1 MPRRALLLSLA
12 LAGVLGCTD
21 ASAARTTF
29 AVRGDVTAI
38 AFAGDA
44 LIVARQRTDGSLRLE
59 RWSPGAP
66 AQTLLRLPRSGEDTT
81 VSLAASAQAL
91 ALGLQPDGGEDS
103 DPSHVFVGPSAGP
116 LREVAACKAGLLRP
130 AVAVS
135 GSRIAWPSGGCGE
148 PVSHPSAFSPVAIVI
163 GGADP
168 AAPLRRIAVGPD
180 ALPMAI
186 MLNGETG
193 LVGLLRPSFFH
204 PFNSEVRRLG
214 VSVLGETVARENGGT
229 VAPIGVLPNG
239 DTVFGRGG
247 FEDDEDAEAERGP
260 CDSSLFVL
268 APGSSQRRT
277 LSLGDCPIDES
288 FQRSEG
294 GARVAGE
301 RVYAIVAEDVKRQEA
316 TRPRPVA
323 LKTVR
328 SDGRDVLV
336 LARGTYRPPRGLATD
351 AAGRVAWWQRGCTG
365 GSEIVT
371 DDGAGPRSSTA
382 IPACRVKVLNRSAR
396 VRGGRIMLRLQ
407 CPQGCSGEA
416 RVRTRRGTRLVRS
429 FSFKPGTHRLS
440 LRLTRRE
447 RRGKRLA
454 LSLQVA
460 AGPSRAAVIRL
471 R

>member
-214 VSVLGETVARENGGT
+214 VSVLGETVTRENGAT
-229 VAPIGVLPNG
+229 VTPIGILPSG
-239 DTVFGRGG
+239 DTVFGLGG
-247 FEDDEDAEAERGP
+247 FEEEETEDSDEECSAG
-260 CDSSLFVL
+260 LFVL
-268 APGSSQRRT
+268 APGSSRRRA
-277 LSLGDCPIDES
+277 LSLGGCPIDE
-288 FQRSEG
+288 FQRSDG
-294 GARVAGE
+294 GARIAGE
-301 RVYAIVAEDVKRQEA
+301 RVYAIVAEAGTRRQA

-328 SDGRDVLV
+328 SDGRDLLV

-371 DDGAGPRSSTA
+371 DDGAG
-382 IPACRVKVLNRSAR
+382 
-396 VRGGRIMLRLQ
+396 
-407 CPQGCSGEA
+407 
-416 RVRTRRGTRLVRS
+416 
-429 FSFKPGTHRLS
+429 
-440 LRLTRRE
+440 
-447 RRGKRLA
+447 
-454 LSLQVA
+454 
-460 AGPSRAAVIRL
+460 
-471 R
+471 